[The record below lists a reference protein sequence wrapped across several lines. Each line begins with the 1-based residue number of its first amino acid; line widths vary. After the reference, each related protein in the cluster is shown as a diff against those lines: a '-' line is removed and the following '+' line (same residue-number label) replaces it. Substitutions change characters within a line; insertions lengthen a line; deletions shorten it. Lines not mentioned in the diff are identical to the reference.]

1 MRDYGNMPELS
12 WTEAQALQKA
22 QLQIKRLEPLILNLP
37 DSADLQL
44 DPERFHCREHKD
56 DGLVVTCDPRA
67 TMAELAQRNG
77 LPELAELGEYIDRFD
92 MTVDVD
98 PGHHRII
105 IHT

>member
-12 WTEAQALQKA
+12 WHDDQALEKA

-37 DSADLQL
+37 ETADLRI
-44 DPERFHCREHKD
+44 DGDAFRCREQKEG
-56 DGLVVTCDPRA
+56 GLMVTCDARA
-67 TMAELAQRNG
+67 VMAELAQRTAS
-77 LPELAELGEYIDRFD
+77 PRLADLGEYIAKYD

-98 PGHHRII
+98 PGHHRVI

>member
-12 WTEAQALQKA
+12 WSEAHAMEKA

-37 DSADLQL
+37 TTTDLAV
-44 DPERFHCREHKD
+44 DGETFHCREIKD

-77 LPELAELGEYIDRFD
+77 LPELAALGEYIDKYD
-92 MTVDVD
+92 MTVDID
-98 PGHHRII
+98 PGQHRII